1 MTIPSRINGI
11 VVVEIGDGAFY
22 HCCSIKSVE
31 IPGSVEVVGEYAFTY
46 CDELEELYLGTGI
59 KKIEEGAFWMCPW
72 LKSVEIPGSVEVVGE
87 KAFWDCQGL
96 EELRL
101 GAGITRIEE
110 NAIPYGVTLVVDADS
125 YAEQWCRENNR
136 KYKVR

>member
-1 MTIPSRINGI
+1 MKNALDYLTWEHVELGVRITGCDKSFEGSMVIPDHING
-11 VVVEIGDGAFY
+11 VAVVEISANAFAF
-22 HCCSIKSVE
+22 CEKITSVVL
-31 IPGSVEVVGEYAFTY
+31 PDSVEVVGEEAFY
-46 CDELEELYLGTGI
+46 KCDE
-59 KKIEEGAFWMCPW
+59 
-72 LKSVEIPGSVEVVGE
+72 
-87 KAFWDCQGL
+87 L

-125 YAEQWCRENNR
+125 YAEEWCRENDR

>member
-1 MTIPSRINGI
+1 MGKGI
-11 VVVEIGDGAFY
+11 KKIEKGAFAG
-22 HCCSIKSVE
+22 CGSLKRVV
-31 IPGSVEVVGEYAFTY
+31 IPDSVEVVGEYAFY
-46 CDELEELYLGTGI
+46 KCDE
-59 KKIEEGAFWMCPW
+59 
-72 LKSVEIPGSVEVVGE
+72 
-87 KAFWDCQGL
+87 L

-125 YAEQWCRENNR
+125 YAEEWCRENDR

>member
-1 MTIPSRINGI
+1 MEDLSEYLRWEAADNGARITGCDTSFEGAMAIPGYINGI
-11 VVVEIGDGAFY
+11 PVVEIGQKAFAE
-22 HCCSIKSVE
+22 CKKITSVAL
-31 IPGSVEVVGEYAFTY
+31 PDTVEVVGEYAFY
-46 CDELEELYLGTGI
+46 KCDE
-59 KKIEEGAFWMCPW
+59 
-72 LKSVEIPGSVEVVGE
+72 
-87 KAFWDCQGL
+87 L

-125 YAEQWCRENNR
+125 YAEEWCRENDR

>member
-1 MTIPSRINGI
+1 MEDLSEYLRWEAADNGARITRCDKTFEGAMAIPGYINGLP
-11 VVVEIGDGAFY
+11 VVEIGERAFAG
-22 HCCSIKSVE
+22 CEKITSVTL
-31 IPGSVEVVGEYAFTY
+31 PDTVEVVGEYAFY
-46 CDELEELYLGTGI
+46 
-59 KKIEEGAFWMCPW
+59 
-72 LKSVEIPGSVEVVGE
+72 GSRR
-87 KAFWDCQGL
+87 L

-110 NAIPYGVTLVVDADS
+110 NAIPYGVTIVVDADS